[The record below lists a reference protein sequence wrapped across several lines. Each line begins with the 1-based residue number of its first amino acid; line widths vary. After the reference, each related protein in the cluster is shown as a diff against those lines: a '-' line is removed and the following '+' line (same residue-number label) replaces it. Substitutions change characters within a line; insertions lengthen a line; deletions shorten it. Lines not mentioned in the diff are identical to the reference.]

1 MLSSSLSV
9 LVFEKQKLRYLL
21 QESPRSARGC
31 DPRGSIERFVLTLA
45 GPKTKL
51 TA

>member
-1 MLSSSLSV
+1 MPSSMSV

-21 QESPRSARGC
+21 QSPHDPLGGC
-31 DPRGSIERFVLTLA
+31 DPRGSIERLTLA

-51 TA
+51 PLDG